1 MGSAM
6 MRREFI
12 ALVGGVAAAWPLAAR
27 AQQSTIP
34 VVGYLSSFPAD
45 INPKFVQA
53 FRQGLNE
60 AGFVEGRNVTIEYR
74 WDEEGRYD
82 RLPMMV
88 ADLIGKQV
96 AVLFASPVP
105 AALAAKAATVTVPIV
120 FAIGSDPVEAG
131 LVDSL
136 SRPGANVTGAT
147 FLSVELGA
155 KRLELLRDLLP
166 TMNSIGMLVNPNNP
180 NAAPQTK
187 HLEPVTAAL
196 GLQLTVLQASSL
208 SDFDN
213 AFARLAQKRVDAII
227 VSADPFFISH
237 RAELVALAAQYTKPV
252 VYYAREFVLAGGLL
266 SYASSFTESFYQ
278 AATYVGS
285 ILKGEKPADLPILQP
300 TKFELVLNLKT
311 AKALGLTIPQSIM
324 LRADEVIE

>member
-1 MGSAM
+1 MK
-6 MRREFI
+6 RRAFI
-12 ALVGGVAAAWPLAAR
+12 ALVGGMAALPLALR
-27 AQQSTIP
+27 AQQSAMP

-60 AGFVEGRNVTIEYR
+60 AGFIEGRNVTIEYR
-74 WDEEGRYD
+74 WDDEGRYD

-88 ADLIGKQV
+88 ADLIGKRV

-105 AALAAKAATVTVPIV
+105 AALAAKAATATVPII

-136 SRPGANVTGAT
+136 NRPGANVTGAT
-147 FLSVELGA
+147 FHSVELGA
-155 KRLELLRDLLP
+155 KRLELLRDLMP
-166 TMNSIGMLVNPNNP
+166 TIDSIGLLVNPNNP

-187 HLEPVTAAL
+187 HLEAVTSAL
-196 GLQLTVLQASSL
+196 GMQLIVLRAGSQ

-213 AFARLAQKRVDAII
+213 AFATLTQRRIDAII

-237 RAELVALAAQYTKPV
+237 RAQLVALAAQYSKPV
-252 VYYAREFVLAGGLL
+252 VYYAREFVVAGGLL
-266 SYASSFTESFYQ
+266 SYASSFAESFYR
-278 AATYVGS
+278 AAGH
-285 ILKGEKPADLPILQP
+285 QP
-300 TKFELVLNLKT
+300 ED
-311 AKALGLTIPQSIM
+311 GQSARPH
-324 LRADEVIE
+324 RASLDARPPGRVRTRWASLAQWGAPEF